1 MIITIE
7 GHRAEGKSTLA
18 KSIYGCKKTSF
29 IQESS
34 LGSSFWASSLDSC
47 TEVIVVDDVKD
58 YKNTCNF
65 FKNETIIINERFGN
79 SFDIKTPM
87 VILIKQ

>member
-1 MIITIE
+1 LGCCLEVFIVGNTFT
-7 GHRAEGKSTLA
+7 TL
-18 KSIYGCKKTSF
+18 F
-29 IQESS
+29 
-34 LGSSFWASSLDSC
+34 F
-47 TEVIVVDDVKD
+47 IVVDDVKD

-65 FKNETIIINERFGN
+65 FKNETITINERFGN